1 MTQLRAMK
9 HLLGL
14 SSFANSE
21 IGKWA
26 PSSLAQGNGAE
37 VRFSPGS
44 SVCCTVPAAH
54 AILQVFCTESR
65 PCACGTSQTGLQAA
79 PQMAPLPLCL
89 LVCLIVNTC
98 SVGMW
103 EKTPKVDRTF
113 VEAKYV
119 KWKMVSIYLAVF
131 CKGEGLCPPVS
142 QEVSQAMPHEEAP
155 CWPRLSPLTFPNWT
169 LNPPRKHSLASAGTV
184 RKH

>member
-1 MTQLRAMK
+1 MK

-26 PSSLAQGNGAE
+26 LSSLAQGNGAE

-44 SVCCTVPAAH
+44 SVCCMVPAAQ
-54 AILQVFCTESR
+54 AILHVFCTESR

-79 PQMAPLPLCL
+79 PQMTPLLLCL

-113 VEAKYV
+113 MEAKYV
-119 KWKMVSIYLAVF
+119 KWKMVSIYLAIF
-131 CKGEGLCPPVS
+131 CKGEEIVPLCLPGT
-142 QEVSQAMPHEEAP
+142 VSQAMPHEEAP

-169 LNPPRKHSLASAGTV
+169 LNPRTSTAFASAGGV
-184 RKH
+184 QKH